1 MKRLFKRILTVTVI
15 GSVQQLGFGQASNWN
30 PILNNNYNPIGYL
43 GWNGTSGA
51 NPLLTRTNNI
61 NRMLI
66 SGGTAGNTQGRVA
79 LGNNLPNSFL
89 PANRLHL
96 HQDNGNFGIQ
106 FTNNNTGITAAN
118 GFEMNLYNN
127 SIFQFHQ
134 HQMANVNF
142 RMPSSLLMQLTW
154 NNGPSNAGIC

>member
-1 MKRLFKRILTVTVI
+1 MKNKNLKNILIVMTMGVLSITNVLSQVTFPTNAWANNRY
-15 GSVQQLGFGQASNWN
+15 LGF
-30 PILNNNYNPIGYL
+30 NN
-43 GWNGTSGA
+43 TSGA

-66 SGGTAGNTQGRVA
+66 FGGTAGNTQGRVA

-154 NNGPSNAGIC
+154 NNGPSHTGIC

>member
-1 MKRLFKRILTVTVI
+1 MKKVKLTLGLLIIPFI
-15 GSVQQLGFGQASNWN
+15 GVSQSTSATNTQTGGQTRYLGFD
-30 PILNNNYNPIGYL
+30 NNFSL
-43 GWNGTSGA
+43 RTLTNGV
-51 NPLLTRTNNI
+51 
-61 NRMLI
+61 NRMLLA
-66 SGGTAGNTQGRVA
+66 GGNMSNNAGRLA
-79 LGNNLPNSFL
+79 LGNNLPNSFS